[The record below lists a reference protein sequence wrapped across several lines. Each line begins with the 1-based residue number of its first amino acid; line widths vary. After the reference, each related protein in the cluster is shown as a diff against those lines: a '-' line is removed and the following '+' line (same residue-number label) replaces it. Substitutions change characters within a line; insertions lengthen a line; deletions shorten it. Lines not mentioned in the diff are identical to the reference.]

1 MTRYHSSYQP
11 PLTFPASAASAA
23 PQAAFAAFDSL
34 ALSPEAAS
42 LAAFSASLAIPLA
55 AFDVSL
61 AASSATLASY
71 VATSVAG
78 SVAHPNV
85 AAIQNQVLSE
95 IEFALLS

>member
-1 MTRYHSSYQP
+1 MTQYHFSYQP
-11 PLTFPASAASAA
+11 TLTFLASAAS
-23 PQAAFAAFDSL
+23 L
-34 ALSPEAAS
+34 AE
-42 LAAFSASLAIPLA
+42 FSASLAALA
-55 AFDVSL
+55 VSL

-78 SVAHPNV
+78 SVAHSNV